1 MRWTEEDLAR
11 LQARPPLSAAALR
24 DNAQKSKYYAKR
36 CTWQGL
42 QFDSLKELEDYK
54 AFKFQEAEGAIRA
67 VVRQVSFP
75 LQGSTRRIRVDF
87 LIVENDG
94 KLRWFDSKGY
104 ATAEWLGKQKQVQEQ
119 YGLVIEII

>member
-1 MRWTEEDLAR
+1 MRWTEAELAAYR
-11 LQARPPLSAAALR
+11 SRPPLSAAAVR
-24 DNAQKSKYYAKR
+24 DTAQKSKYYAKR

-54 AFKFQEAEGAIRA
+54 ILKLQEAAGSIRS

-87 LIVENDG
+87 MVVELTG
-94 KLRWFDSKGY
+94 AIRWYDSKGFS
-104 ATAEWLGKQKQVQEQ
+104 TSEWLLKQKLVKDQ
-119 YGLVIEII
+119 YGLDIETI